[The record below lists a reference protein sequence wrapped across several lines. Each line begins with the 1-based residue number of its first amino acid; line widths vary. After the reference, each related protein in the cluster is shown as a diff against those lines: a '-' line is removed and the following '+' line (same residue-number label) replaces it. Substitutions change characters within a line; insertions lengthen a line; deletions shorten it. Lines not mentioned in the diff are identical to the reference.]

1 MCNAVSCKFWAWLCN
16 KEKRDNIKNKVTK
29 DNLIYQKVINNKDIL
44 SSKTLLIYISIN
56 SEVDTIKII
65 NYFLNTKNIAVPKII
80 DNDMFFCYVTNLNEL
95 TPGKYNIP
103 EPTNENIVTDF
114 DNAICIV
121 PGICYDKENYRIG
134 YGKGY
139 YDRFLSKNKIKTI
152 GLCYKECMIEKIDN
166 DKYDYKIDE
175 VITD

>member
-1 MCNAVSCKFWAWLCN
+1 MKKEFLRKKY

-65 NYFLNTKNIAVPKII
+65 NYFLYAKNIAVPKII
-80 DNDMFFCYVTNLNEL
+80 DNNMYFCYVTNLNDL

-121 PGICYDKENYRIG
+121 PGICYDKENYRVG

>member
-1 MCNAVSCKFWAWLCN
+1 MKKEFLRKKY

-80 DNDMFFCYVTNLNEL
+80 DNNMYFCYVKNLNEL
-95 TPGKYNIP
+95 TSGKYNIP

-114 DNAICIV
+114 NNAICIV

-175 VITD
+175 VITE

>member
-1 MCNAVSCKFWAWLCN
+1 MKKEFLRKKY

-56 SEVDTIKII
+56 SEIDTIKII

-80 DNDMFFCYVTNLNEL
+80 DNNMYFCYVTNLNEL
-95 TPGKYNIP
+95 TSGKYNIP

-121 PGICYDKENYRIG
+121 PGICYDKKNYRVG

-175 VITD
+175 VITE

>member
-1 MCNAVSCKFWAWLCN
+1 MKKEFLRKKY

-56 SEVDTIKII
+56 SEVDTTKII
-65 NYFLNTKNIAVPKII
+65 NCFLNTKNIAVPKII
-80 DNDMFFCYVTNLNEL
+80 DNNMYFCYVTNLNDL

-121 PGICYDKENYRIG
+121 PGICYDKKNYRVG

>member
-1 MCNAVSCKFWAWLCN
+1 MKKEFLRKKY

-56 SEVDTIKII
+56 SEIDTIKII

-95 TPGKYNIP
+95 TSGKYNIP

-121 PGICYDKENYRIG
+121 PGICYDKENYRVG

>member
-1 MCNAVSCKFWAWLCN
+1 MKKEFLRKKY

-80 DNDMFFCYVTNLNEL
+80 DNNMFFCYVTNLNEL
-95 TPGKYNIP
+95 TSGKYNIP

>member
-1 MCNAVSCKFWAWLCN
+1 MKKEFLRKKY
-16 KEKRDNIKNKVTK
+16 KEKRDNIKNKITK

-44 SSKTLLIYISIN
+44 CSKTLLIYISIN

-80 DNDMFFCYVTNLNEL
+80 DNNIFFCYVTNLNEL
-95 TPGKYNIP
+95 TSGKYNIP

>member
-1 MCNAVSCKFWAWLCN
+1 MKKEFLRKKY

-80 DNDMFFCYVTNLNEL
+80 DNNMYFCYVTNLNEL
-95 TPGKYNIP
+95 TSGKYNIP

-121 PGICYDKENYRIG
+121 PGICYDKKNYRVG

>member
-1 MCNAVSCKFWAWLCN
+1 MKKEFLRKKY

-95 TPGKYNIP
+95 TSGKYNIP
-103 EPTNENIVTDF
+103 ESTNENIVTDF

>member
-1 MCNAVSCKFWAWLCN
+1 MKKEFLRKKY

-44 SSKTLLIYISIN
+44 FSKTLLIYISIN

-80 DNDMFFCYVTNLNEL
+80 DNNMFFCYVTNLNDL

-175 VITD
+175 VITE

>member
-1 MCNAVSCKFWAWLCN
+1 MKKEFLRKKY

-80 DNDMFFCYVTNLNEL
+80 DNNMYFCYVTNLNEL
-95 TPGKYNIP
+95 TSGKYNIP

-121 PGICYDKENYRIG
+121 PGICYDKKNYRIG

-175 VITD
+175 VITE

>member
-1 MCNAVSCKFWAWLCN
+1 MKKEFLRKKY

-80 DNDMFFCYVTNLNEL
+80 DNNMYFCYITNLNDL

-121 PGICYDKENYRIG
+121 PGICYDKENYRVG

>member
-1 MCNAVSCKFWAWLCN
+1 MKKEFLRKKY

-65 NYFLNTKNIAVPKII
+65 NYFLYAKNIAVPKII
-80 DNDMFFCYVTNLNEL
+80 DNNMYFCYITNLNDL

-175 VITD
+175 VITE

>member
-1 MCNAVSCKFWAWLCN
+1 MKKEFLRKKY

-56 SEVDTIKII
+56 SEIDTIKII

-80 DNDMFFCYVTNLNEL
+80 DNNMYFCYVTNLNEL
-95 TPGKYNIP
+95 TSGKYNIP
-103 EPTNENIVTDF
+103 EPTNEN
-114 DNAICIV
+114 
-121 PGICYDKENYRIG
+121 IG

>member
-1 MCNAVSCKFWAWLCN
+1 MKKEFLRKKY

-56 SEVDTIKII
+56 SEVDTTKII

-95 TPGKYNIP
+95 TSGKYNIP

-121 PGICYDKENYRIG
+121 PGICYDKKNYRVG

-139 YDRFLSKNKIKTI
+139 YDKFLSKNKIKTI

>member
-1 MCNAVSCKFWAWLCN
+1 MKKEFLRKKY

-65 NYFLNTKNIAVPKII
+65 NYFLYAKNIAVPKII
-80 DNDMFFCYVTNLNEL
+80 DNDMFFCYVTNLNDL

-121 PGICYDKENYRIG
+121 PGICYDKENYRVG

>member
-1 MCNAVSCKFWAWLCN
+1 MKKEFLRKKY

-95 TPGKYNIP
+95 TSGKYNIP

-175 VITD
+175 VITE

>member
-1 MCNAVSCKFWAWLCN
+1 MKKEFLRKKY

-80 DNDMFFCYVTNLNEL
+80 DNNMYFCYVTNLNEL
-95 TPGKYNIP
+95 TSGKYNIP
-103 EPTNENIVTDF
+103 EPTNENLVTDF

-121 PGICYDKENYRIG
+121 PGICYDKENYRVG

>member
-1 MCNAVSCKFWAWLCN
+1 MKKEFLRKKY

-29 DNLIYQKVINNKDIL
+29 DNLIYQKIINNKDIL

-80 DNDMFFCYVTNLNEL
+80 DNNMYFCYVTNLNEL
-95 TPGKYNIP
+95 TSGKYNIP

>member
-1 MCNAVSCKFWAWLCN
+1 MKKEFLRKKY

-65 NYFLNTKNIAVPKII
+65 NYFLYAKNIAVPKII

-95 TPGKYNIP
+95 TSGKYNIP

-121 PGICYDKENYRIG
+121 PGICYDKENYRVG

>member
-1 MCNAVSCKFWAWLCN
+1 MKKEFLRKKY

-65 NYFLNTKNIAVPKII
+65 NYFLYAKNIAVPKVI
-80 DNDMFFCYVTNLNEL
+80 DNNMYFCYITNLNDL

>member
-1 MCNAVSCKFWAWLCN
+1 MKKEFLRKKY

-80 DNDMFFCYVTNLNEL
+80 DNDMFFCYVTNLNDL

>member
-1 MCNAVSCKFWAWLCN
+1 MKKEFLRKKY

-65 NYFLNTKNIAVPKII
+65 NYFLYAKNIAVPKII
-80 DNDMFFCYVTNLNEL
+80 DNDMFFCYVTNLNDL

-139 YDRFLSKNKIKTI
+139 YDSFLSKNKIKTI

>member
-1 MCNAVSCKFWAWLCN
+1 MKKEFLRKKY

-80 DNDMFFCYVTNLNEL
+80 DNNMFFCYVTNLNDL

-121 PGICYDKENYRIG
+121 PGICYDKENYRVG

>member
-1 MCNAVSCKFWAWLCN
+1 MKKEFLRKKY

-95 TPGKYNIP
+95 TSGKYNIP

-121 PGICYDKENYRIG
+121 PGICYDKKNYRVG

-175 VITD
+175 VITE

>member
-1 MCNAVSCKFWAWLCN
+1 MKKEFLRKKY

-65 NYFLNTKNIAVPKII
+65 NYFLYAKNIAVPKII
-80 DNDMFFCYVTNLNEL
+80 DNDMFFCYVTNLNDL

-121 PGICYDKENYRIG
+121 PGICYDKKNYRIG

>member
-1 MCNAVSCKFWAWLCN
+1 MKKEFLRKKY

-56 SEVDTIKII
+56 NEVDTIKII

-80 DNDMFFCYVTNLNEL
+80 DNDMFFCHVTNLNEL
-95 TPGKYNIP
+95 TSGKYNIP

-121 PGICYDKENYRIG
+121 PGICYDKKNYRVG

-175 VITD
+175 VITE

>member
-1 MCNAVSCKFWAWLCN
+1 MKKEFLRKKY

-121 PGICYDKENYRIG
+121 PGICYDKKNYRVG

-139 YDRFLSKNKIKTI
+139 YDKFLSKNKIKTI

>member
-1 MCNAVSCKFWAWLCN
+1 MKKEFLRKKY

-44 SSKTLLIYISIN
+44 FSKTLLIYISIN

-80 DNDMFFCYVTNLNEL
+80 DNNMYFCYVTNLNEL
-95 TPGKYNIP
+95 TSGKYNIP

-121 PGICYDKENYRIG
+121 PGICYDKENYRVG

>member
-1 MCNAVSCKFWAWLCN
+1 MKKEFLRKKY
-16 KEKRDNIKNKVTK
+16 KEKRDNIKNKVIK

-95 TPGKYNIP
+95 TSGKYNIP

-175 VITD
+175 VITE

>member
-1 MCNAVSCKFWAWLCN
+1 MKKEFLRKKY

-80 DNDMFFCYVTNLNEL
+80 DNNMYFCYVTNLNDL

-121 PGICYDKENYRIG
+121 PGICYDKENYRVG

-175 VITD
+175 VITE

>member
-1 MCNAVSCKFWAWLCN
+1 MKKEFLRKKY

-95 TPGKYNIP
+95 TSGKYNIP

-121 PGICYDKENYRIG
+121 PGICYDKKNYRIG

>member
-1 MCNAVSCKFWAWLCN
+1 MKKEFLRKKY

-56 SEVDTIKII
+56 SEIDTIKII

-80 DNDMFFCYVTNLNEL
+80 DNNMYFCYVTNLNEL
-95 TPGKYNIP
+95 TSGKYNIP

-139 YDRFLSKNKIKTI
+139 YDIFLSKNKIKTI

>member
-1 MCNAVSCKFWAWLCN
+1 MKKEFLRKKY

-44 SSKTLLIYISIN
+44 SSKTLLIYILIN

-65 NYFLNTKNIAVPKII
+65 NYFLNTKNIAVPKVI
-80 DNDMFFCYVTNLNEL
+80 DNNMYFCYITNLNDL

>member
-1 MCNAVSCKFWAWLCN
+1 MKKEFLRKKY

-65 NYFLNTKNIAVPKII
+65 NYFLYAKNIAVPKII
-80 DNDMFFCYVTNLNEL
+80 DNNMYFCYITNLNDL

-121 PGICYDKENYRIG
+121 PGICYDKKNYRVG

-139 YDRFLSKNKIKTI
+139 YDKFLSKNKIKTI

>member
-1 MCNAVSCKFWAWLCN
+1 MKKEFLRKKY

-56 SEVDTIKII
+56 NEVDTIKII

-95 TPGKYNIP
+95 TSGKYNIP

-114 DNAICIV
+114 DNAIYIV
-121 PGICYDKENYRIG
+121 PGICYDKKNYRVG

-175 VITD
+175 VITE

>member
-1 MCNAVSCKFWAWLCN
+1 MKKEFLRKKY

-80 DNDMFFCYVTNLNEL
+80 DYDMFFCYVTNLNEL
-95 TPGKYNIP
+95 TSGKYNIP

-121 PGICYDKENYRIG
+121 PGICYDKKNYRIG

>member
-1 MCNAVSCKFWAWLCN
+1 MKKEFLRKKY

-65 NYFLNTKNIAVPKII
+65 NYFLNTKNIAVPKVI
-80 DNDMFFCYVTNLNEL
+80 DNNMYFCYVTNLNDL

-121 PGICYDKENYRIG
+121 PGICYDKKNYRVG

-166 DKYDYKIDE
+166 DQYDYKIDE

>member
-1 MCNAVSCKFWAWLCN
+1 MKKEFLRKKY

-44 SSKTLLIYISIN
+44 FSKTLLIYISIN

-80 DNDMFFCYVTNLNEL
+80 DNNMYFCYVTNLNEL
-95 TPGKYNIP
+95 TSGKYNIP

-121 PGICYDKENYRIG
+121 PGICYDKKNYRVG

-152 GLCYKECMIEKIDN
+152 GLCYKECMTEKIDN

-175 VITD
+175 VITE